1 MFMLYL
7 VFAGLERFSI
17 EFLRINPRAV
27 LNLSEAQ
34 LIAIPLMIVGLVGWF
49 LLAKKSIKKAA

>member
-1 MFMLYL
+1 
-7 VFAGLERFSI
+7 
-17 EFLRINPRAV
+17 V

-49 LLAKKSIKKAA
+49 LLAKKSEKKAA